1 MGKKASKIH
10 GKLMW
15 RNQGETSY
23 NEIQLTHMDR
33 NVIEVDVS
41 VSTFT
46 DDFEYYVEV
55 TAGKNELVYPATAK
69 EINCSV
75 VVF

>member
-1 MGKKASKIH
+1 
-10 GKLMW
+10 
-15 RNQGETSY
+15 
-23 NEIQLTHMDR
+23 MDR
-33 NVIEVDVS
+33 NVIEFGVS

-46 DDFEYYVEV
+46 DDFEYYVEE
-55 TAGKNELVYPATAK
+55 TAGENEWFYPATAK